1 MRCKVCKLKEIR
13 VILHRVF
20 HSIRF
25 KVNKGFGVA
34 AAALFFIKH
43 KDTKKQRLY
52 LDTKTTSDLKVAT
65 KPAVRNFVG
74 FVKSSFAALCIFRQ
88 RIILCFFVS
97 LC

>member
-34 AAALFFIKH
+34 AAALF
-43 KDTKKQRLY
+43 
-52 LDTKTTSDLKVAT
+52 
-65 KPAVRNFVG
+65 
-74 FVKSSFAALCIFRQ
+74 
-88 RIILCFFVS
+88 
-97 LC
+97 

>member
-34 AAALFFIKH
+34 AAALF
-43 KDTKKQRLY
+43 L
-52 LDTKTTSDLKVAT
+52 LNTKTQ
-65 KPAVRNFVG
+65 RNKG
-74 FVKSSFAALCIFRQ
+74 CI
-88 RIILCFFVS
+88 
-97 LC
+97 